1 MQQGLAVINP
11 QQLERTLMASNYA
24 QQVMQQ
30 QPQAWQADYAQDQ
43 FLVPLSGSHI
53 HNLVQQ
59 TLSGDI
65 TEQAWMQATRQLR
78 ARLMLRWIWQDAN
91 ALTTVVQLTRE
102 LSDFADACIASA
114 VALAK
119 IPLLARYG
127 EPVGDDGR
135 IQQLIVIGMGKL
147 GAQELNLS
155 SDIDL
160 IFAFD
165 ESGETNGQKSQ
176 GQKSIDN
183 QQFCIQWGQ
192 GVIKLLD
199 QVTQDGFVFRVD
211 MRLRPWGDGSALAI
225 SHTALERYLAQH
237 GREWERYAWIKA
249 RAITGGAAADLLMDM
264 TRPFVYR
271 RYVDYSAIAAMRDM
285 KGMIEREVQRRNT
298 LDDIKLG
305 AGGIREIE
313 FIVQVFQLIYG
324 GAKRELRVKHCL
336 VALQRLSELDL
347 ISMHDVAQLRDSY
360 LFLRRLEHAIQAM
373 DDQQTQT
380 LPTQLDIQARMAQVL
395 GFADWTALLDKLQQV
410 RAVVSQQFAQLIS
423 ERSDNQ
429 PDTQIGQ
436 PQRQLLNQL
445 QQQVD
450 ESSWQL
456 LQRFWD
462 SQAVKKLPEVARL
475 RLDAFWPALLNIL
488 LKKPDPQVAQTAL
501 VRLIPLIESIL
512 RRSVYLVMLVE
523 NQGALQRLVD
533 MVSISPWISE
543 ELTHYPVLLDEF
555 LSTDFELPSRPDLE
569 NSLRQLLLR
578 VERDDLEEQLRV
590 LRLFKKSQV
599 LAVAASDVLAE
610 RPLMKVS
617 DALTDIA
624 EVVLNSSL
632 NLALQAVYARH
643 GLPRRSNGDSLTL
656 DNAAFAVV
664 GYGKLGGI
672 ELGYSSDLDLV
683 FLHDVDEQSDS
694 DGQKSISGME
704 FCVKVA
710 QKLMSL
716 LTTQTL
722 DGRAYEVDTRL
733 RPSGQAGVLVSS
745 LTAFEHYQQKSA
757 WLWEHQALVRARSVA
772 GDMVVRAQFEQIR
785 CQILTRPR
793 DNGWVRIE
801 VNNMRQKMKDHLG
814 SSPDQQ
820 KAGIFH
826 LKQDAGGIVD
836 IEFMAQYAVLAWSG
850 TNPDL
855 ARFSD
860 NVRILND
867 TATAGCLSRSD
878 ADALTA
884 AYLRE
889 RTESHR
895 LALAQQPLQ
904 VNAANWFET
913 RKVVCTLWQRLI
925 DPALV
930 SGLIDP
936 AF

>member
-1 MQQGLAVINP
+1 MADIQQADQSGIIGLVNSA
-11 QQLERTLMASNYA
+11 QYERTLLASNYA
-24 QQVMQQ
+24 RQVMHQL
-30 QPQAWQADYAQDQ
+30 PDAWMQDYAIDQ
-43 FLVPLSGSHI
+43 FLPALTTEQI
-53 HNLVQQ
+53 NMLVQQ
-59 TLSGDI
+59 MLDTC
-65 TEQAWMQATRQLR
+65 TEEILWMKKARQLR

-91 ALTTVVQLTRE
+91 DLTDVIQLTRE
-102 LSDFADACIASA
+102 LSDFADACIISA
-114 VALAK
+114 VKLAK
-119 IPLLARYG
+119 QPLIARYG
-127 EPVGDDGR
+127 EPIGEENGQVQD
-135 IQQLIVIGMGKL
+135 LIVIGMGKL

-165 ESGETNGQKSQ
+165 EAGATNGR
-176 GQKSIDN
+176 KSIDN

-192 GVIKLLD
+192 SVIRMLD
-199 QVTQDGFVFRVD
+199 QVTADGFVFRVD

-225 SHTALERYLAQH
+225 SHAALERYLAQH

-249 RAITGGAAADLLMDM
+249 RGITGGKAGQLLMDM

-271 RYVDYSAIAAMRDM
+271 RYVDYTAIAAMRDM
-285 KGMIEREVQRRNT
+285 KAMIEREVQRRDSE
-298 LDDIKLG
+298 DDIKLG

-324 GAKRELRVKHCL
+324 GARRELRVKHCL
-336 VALQRLSELDL
+336 MALQRLGEAGLIELA
-347 ISMHDVAQLRDSY
+347 DVNALQDSY
-360 LFLRRLEHAIQAM
+360 LFLRRLEHAIQAI
-373 DDQQTQT
+373 DDQQTQL
-380 LPTQLDIQARMAQVL
+380 LPIQPEIQARIAQIL
-395 GFADWTALLDKLQQV
+395 HFKDWPAFLEQLQQV
-410 RAVVSQQFAQLIS
+410 RQVVSQQFAQLINDRS
-423 ERSDNQ
+423 EKLENHNDSES
-429 PDTQIGQ
+429 
-436 PQRQLLNQL
+436 LLAL
-445 QQQVD
+445 QQKID
-450 ESSWQL
+450 PPTWQL
-456 LQRFWD
+456 VQNFWN
-462 SQAVKKLPEVARL
+462 SSAIKKLPENARL
-475 RLDAFWPALLNIL
+475 RLDAFWPALIRIL
-488 LKKPDPQVAQTAL
+488 LKKQKPQLAL
-501 VRLIPLIESIL
+501 TRLIPLIESIL

-533 MVSISPWISE
+533 IVSVSPWIAE

-555 LSTDFELPSRPDLE
+555 LSTDFELSSHRDLE
-569 NSLRQLLLR
+569 DSLRQLLLR
-578 VERDDLEEQLRV
+578 VERDDIEEQMRV

-624 EVVLNSSL
+624 EVVLQASL
-632 NLALQAVYARH
+632 HLALDSVYARH
-643 GLPRRSNGDSLTL
+643 GLPKRSNGESLTM
-656 DNAAFAVV
+656 DAPAFAIV

-672 ELGYSSDLDLV
+672 ELGYGSDLDLV
-683 FLHDVDEQSDS
+683 FLHDVDEQSDT
-694 DGQKSISGME
+694 DGKKSISGME

-745 LTAFEHYQQKSA
+745 LNAFAHYQEKSA
-757 WLWEHQALVRARSVA
+757 WLWEHQALVRARSIA
-772 GDMVVRAQFEQIR
+772 GDALVRQRFEQIR
-785 CQILTRPR
+785 HQILTRPR
-793 DNGWVRIE
+793 DEAMVRQE
-801 VNNMRQKMKDHLG
+801 VKNMRQKMKDHLG
-814 SSPDQQ
+814 SSSDQQ

-860 NVRILND
+860 NVRILDD

-895 LALAQQPLQ
+895 LALAQQSMQ
-904 VNAANWFET
+904 VQAADWFET

-925 DPALV
+925 DPAAIA
-930 SGLIDP
+930 GMDN
-936 AF
+936 